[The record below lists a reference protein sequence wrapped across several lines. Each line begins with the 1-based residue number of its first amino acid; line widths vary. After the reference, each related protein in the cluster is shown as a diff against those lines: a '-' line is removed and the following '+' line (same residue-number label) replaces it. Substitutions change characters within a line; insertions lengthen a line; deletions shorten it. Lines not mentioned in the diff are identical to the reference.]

1 MRTVS
6 ATQFRLLCQEIA
18 FKVNAR
24 QNREQAT
31 TASVLLELLRR
42 VESYLGQ
49 RPVGLVGTGANLTKS
64 MTDALDRFVEPGAD
78 TTWTAI
84 ADKELFGKVKLRDQ
98 PDPPEKPSKKK
109 AARPSAD

>member
-24 QNREQAT
+24 QNREAAT
-31 TASVLLELLRR
+31 RASVLLELLRR

-49 RPVGLVGTGANLTKS
+49 RPVGLVGTGPSLTKS
-64 MTDALDRFVEPGAD
+64 ISEALDRFVETGAG
-78 TTWTAI
+78 TSWTAI
-84 ADKELFGKVKLRDQ
+84 ADQEVFRKVRLHDEEGTT
-98 PDPPEKPSKKK
+98 EKQSKK
-109 AARPSAD
+109 AARPSAE

>member
-24 QNREQAT
+24 QNREEAT
-31 TASVLLELLRR
+31 KASVLLELLRR

-49 RPVGLVGTGANLTKS
+49 RPVGLVGTGANMVKS
-64 MTDALDRFVEPGAD
+64 MTEALDRFVETGAA
-78 TTWTAI
+78 WTAI
-84 ADKELFGKVKLRDQ
+84 ADKELFGKVRLRDVESV
-98 PDPPEKPSKKK
+98 PEKPSKK
-109 AARPSAD
+109 AARPAGD